1 VQQIKK
7 KKMDRKTNAL
17 ERVVKKMGEESLNT
31 LKETWN
37 AMKTGYD
44 EAEWEQGEGVILG
57 LMVQGYSD
65 RKIKAL
71 LGVGG
76 SRVS

>member
-1 VQQIKK
+1 
-7 KKMDRKTNAL
+7 M
-17 ERVVKKMGEESLNT
+17 VKKMGKESFNA

-37 AMKTGYD
+37 AMKTGYG
-44 EAEWEQGEGVILG
+44 EAKCEQGEGVIMG
-57 LMVQGYSD
+57 LMVQGYSN
-65 RKIKAL
+65 REIKAL